1 VDEIKTSLDQ
11 QDKFRR
17 KKQGIETK
25 DLSRRKTNKH
35 NNLQMMK

>member
-17 KKQGIETK
+17 KKQSIEKTK
-25 DLSRRKTNKH
+25 DLSRRKETNITISK
-35 NNLQMMK
+35 